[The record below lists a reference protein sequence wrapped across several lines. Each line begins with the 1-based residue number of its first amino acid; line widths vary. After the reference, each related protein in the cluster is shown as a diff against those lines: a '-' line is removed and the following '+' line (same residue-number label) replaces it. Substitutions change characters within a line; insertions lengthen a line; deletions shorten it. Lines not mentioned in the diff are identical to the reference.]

1 MKRLIQT
8 LALATAVYTL
18 TGCSAMQ
25 AQNPGEG
32 LGPVNAIALEQSPRV
47 MLGGADVVAY
57 QTDNRYVQ
65 GLPQFNSTY
74 KGVDFYF
81 ASLDHKVRFDGNPEQ
96 YIPQYGG
103 YCANGISF
111 AIPWGGNATD
121 FWVKD
126 GKTYIFGGEMS
137 RKAFMLD
144 PDKNIALADEYW
156 KAEVEG
162 HNSFVQRAKRLVF
175 RVPHYKTGAEQAREV
190 EAAARKSAG

>member
-1 MKRLIQT
+1 MKRTIQA
-8 LALATAVYTL
+8 LALATVVYTL
-18 TGCSAMQ
+18 AGCSAMQ

-32 LGPVNAIALEQSPRV
+32 LGPVNAVAVEQSPRV

-57 QTDNRYVQ
+57 QTENRYQ
-65 GLPQFNSTY
+65 PGLPQFTSQY

-81 ASLDHKVRFDGNPEQ
+81 ATMEHKARFDGNPEQ

-121 FWVKD
+121 FLVKN

-137 RKAFMLD
+137 QKAFMLD
-144 PDKNIALADEYW
+144 LDKNIALADEYW
-156 KAEVEG
+156 RTEVEG
-162 HNSFVQRAKRLVF
+162 HNSFLQRAKRLVF

-190 EAAARKSAG
+190 EAATPKSAG